1 MTGVE
6 LSHSGV
12 EGARHLVTHPLRQL
26 TIAEA
31 TQLQFRLVDIMHQ
44 HFDGELA
51 MEAGDYGAPAGL
63 GRPRTTARVEAVLA
77 ELFGAE
83 DATLVAGAGTGAIRS
98 ALMGTLSPGA
108 RVVLHDVPVYATTS
122 VTFRAMGLQL
132 KAVDLN
138 DRAARRAAFEQ
149 GPDMVYLQHSRQ
161 MLADHYDLEQV
172 IADVRELAP
181 GCRVMVDDN
190 YTALQVPRIGTQLGA
205 DLSAFS
211 LFKLLGEPGVG
222 CVVGRA
228 DLIAQLRDDAY
239 SGGTKIQGP
248 IALSTLR
255 GVVQA
260 PVMFAVAS
268 EAVETVLE
276 QVAENPIPG
285 VRAVHPGN
293 HQERSL
299 LVELEE
305 PIAEDVIKVA
315 TRFGAA
321 THPVGSQSRFDTH
334 MLVYRLSRAMCE
346 ADPELARRMVRVSP
360 FRAGPDTVIRVLTD
374 TIQAA
379 REQSVMERATAQATD
394 GAG

>member
-1 MTGVE
+1 
-6 LSHSGV
+6 
-12 EGARHLVTHPLRQL
+12 VTHPLRQL
-26 TIAEA
+26 SIAEA
-31 TQLQFRLVDIMHQ
+31 TELQFKLVDLMHR
-44 HFDGELA
+44 HFDGQMAL
-51 MEAGDYGAPAGL
+51 EAGDYGAPADL
-63 GRPRTTARVEAVLA
+63 GRPRTTARVEAVMA
-77 ELFGAE
+77 ALFGAE

-108 RVVLHDVPVYATTS
+108 RVLLHGVPVYATTS

-132 KAVDLN
+132 EGVDLN
-138 DRAARRAAFEQ
+138 DRAARRAALEQ
-149 GPDMVYLQHSRQ
+149 APDMLYLQHSRQ
-161 MLADHYDLEQV
+161 MLDDHYDLESV
-172 IADVRELAP
+172 IADARELAP
-181 GCRVMVDDN
+181 DCLVMVDDN
-190 YTALQVPRIGTQLGA
+190 YTAMQVPRIGTQLGA

-222 CVVGRA
+222 CVVGRG
-228 DLIAQLRDDAY
+228 DLIARLRDDAY

-268 EAVETVLE
+268 QVVETVLE
-276 QVAENPIPG
+276 RVAQDPIPG

-299 LVELEE
+299 LVELDE
-305 PIAEDVIKVA
+305 PIAEDVINVA

-346 ADPELARRMVRVSP
+346 AEPELARRMVRVSP
-360 FRAGPDTVIRVLTD
+360 FRSGPDTVVRVLTAA
-374 TIQAA
+374 IQAA
-379 REQSVMERATAQATD
+379 REQSQVESATD